1 MQKMKSL
8 RKARSELDD
17 ERTDGRRTA
26 GSQMAAVQVRIRQR
40 QRTDGIRVSDE
51 LDLIVVIGQQSG
63 DVKHCLHLCCS
74 FPSSQN
80 LKEHLLKICVRI
92 GGHSFKLGCYN
103 RMTEKPFSNSLNWR
117 RLIVQPVGLP
127 YGQATILLLLLSAL
141 CSPPFNT
148 PCVSAR
154 SVCFRTQR

>member
-51 LDLIVVIGQQSG
+51 LDLSVVMGRDG
-63 DVKHCLHLCCS
+63 TTAEDT
-74 FPSSQN
+74 FYA
-80 LKEHLLKICVRI
+80 KIKPHSLSLRI
-92 GGHSFKLGCYN
+92 
-103 RMTEKPFSNSLNWR
+103 
-117 RLIVQPVGLP
+117 
-127 YGQATILLLLLSAL
+127 
-141 CSPPFNT
+141 
-148 PCVSAR
+148 
-154 SVCFRTQR
+154 

>member
-63 DVKHCLHLCCS
+63 DVKHC
-74 FPSSQN
+74 SSLLFLPIQSKRKRTFAQN
-80 LKEHLLKICVRI
+80 LH
-92 GGHSFKLGCYN
+92 
-103 RMTEKPFSNSLNWR
+103 PDR
-117 RLIVQPVGLP
+117 RTFV
-127 YGQATILLLLLSAL
+127 
-141 CSPPFNT
+141 
-148 PCVSAR
+148 
-154 SVCFRTQR
+154 

>member
-40 QRTDGIRVSDE
+40 TDGIRVSDE

-63 DVKHCLHLCCS
+63 DVKHCLHLCRS
-74 FPSSQN
+74 IPSSQN

-127 YGQATILLLLLSAL
+127 YGRATILLLLLSAL